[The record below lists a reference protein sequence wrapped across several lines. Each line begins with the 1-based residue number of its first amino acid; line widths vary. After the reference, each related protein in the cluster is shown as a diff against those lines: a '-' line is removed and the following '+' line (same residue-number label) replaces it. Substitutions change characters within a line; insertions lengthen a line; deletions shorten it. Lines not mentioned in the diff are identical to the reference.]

1 MKKRIIGI
9 IGGTGNMGRWFERF
23 FSENGHKV
31 LIAGRKTEL
40 TYKDLAEKSDVVI
53 LSVPLEAAKRIADE
67 IGPLLNKNK
76 LLIDFCSLKEDILN
90 HMMQRTSAQVFGTHP
105 LFGPFVDSIKG
116 QNIIICPGRGTRLLN
131 WFEAELSAKGGVVSR
146 MDPVIHDKHMAVVQG
161 LTHLLAVSLGRALQK
176 MDMSPQAAMLYSTP
190 VFRIKLD
197 MMGRL
202 FAQDLDLYK
211 KLIGENRHVRTA
223 VEIFLAAM
231 EEGRE
236 HLLSHENGKTDTVF
250 LEAIRESFGT
260 FPQDA
265 LNESNALINSLYSK
279 VSSD

>member
-1 MKKRIIGI
+1 MKKRIVGI
-9 IGGTGNMGRWFERF
+9 IGGTGSMGRWFERF
-23 FSENGHKV
+23 FSESGHRV

-40 TYKDLAEKSDVVI
+40 AYTDLAQKSDVVI
-53 LSVPLEAAKRIADE
+53 LSVPLEAAKRIAGE

-90 HMMQRTSAQVFGTHP
+90 HMMQSTSAQVFGTHP
-105 LFGPFVDSIKG
+105 LFGPSVESIKG
-116 QNIIICPGRGTRLLN
+116 QNIIICPGRGTRFLN
-131 WFEAELSAKGGVVSR
+131 WFEAELSAKGGVVTR

-161 LTHLLAVSLGRALQK
+161 LTHLLAVALGRTLQE
-176 MDMSPQAAMLYSTP
+176 MEMSPQAAMLYSTP

-202 FAQDLDLYK
+202 FAQDHDIYK
-211 KLIGENRHVRTA
+211 KLIGENRHVRPA
-223 VEIFLAAM
+223 VEIFLSAV

-236 HLLSHENGKTDTVF
+236 HLLSHENGKTDTIF
-250 LEAIRESFGT
+250 LEAIHEFLGT
-260 FPQDA
+260 FPRDA
-265 LNESNALINSLYSK
+265 LHESNKLINALYSK

>member
-1 MKKRIIGI
+1 MRKRIIGI

-23 FSENGHKV
+23 FSQNGHKV

-53 LSVPLEAAKRIADE
+53 LSVPLKAAKRIAGE
-67 IGPLLNKNK
+67 IGPLLNENK

-90 HMMQRTSAQVFGTHP
+90 HMMQNTSAQVFGTHP
-105 LFGPFVDSIKG
+105 LFGPTVDSIKG
-116 QNIIICPGRGTRLLN
+116 QNIIVCPGRGARLLN

-146 MDPVIHDKHMAVVQG
+146 MDPVTHDKHMAVVQG
-161 LTHLLAVSLGRALQK
+161 LTHLLAVSLGKTLQK

-190 VFRIKLD
+190 VFRVKLD

-202 FAQDLDLYK
+202 FAQDLDLYR
-211 KLIGENRHVRTA
+211 KLIGENRHIRTA
-223 VEIFLAAM
+223 VDIFLSAV
-231 EEGRE
+231 EEGQE
-236 HLLSHENGKTDTVF
+236 KLLTRENGETDTAF
-250 LEAIRESFGT
+250 LEEIREFLGT

-265 LNESNALINSLYSK
+265 LNESNDLINTLYSK

>member
-1 MKKRIIGI
+1 MIR
-9 IGGTGNMGRWFERF
+9 
-23 FSENGHKV
+23 S
-31 LIAGRKTEL
+31 
-40 TYKDLAEKSDVVI
+40 
-53 LSVPLEAAKRIADE
+53 
-67 IGPLLNKNK
+67 
-76 LLIDFCSLKEDILN
+76 
-90 HMMQRTSAQVFGTHP
+90 TSAHVFGTHP

-236 HLLSHENGKTDTVF
+236 HLLSHETGKTDTVF

-265 LNESNALINSLYSK
+265 LNESNALINALYSR
-279 VSSD
+279 VSSDSG